1 MAWIDTLGHDDNI
14 QRSVAQAYGQRS
26 AQVPKHAIIIP
37 NWANM
42 GVFGPE
48 DTEKVDNGRIDIHS
62 QNNS

>member
-1 MAWIDTLGHDDNI
+1 MTTFSGPWPKPMVRGLP
-14 QRSVAQAYGQRS
+14 
-26 AQVPKHAIIIP
+26 QVPKHAIIIP